1 MDTGQILSNIRS
13 AYEWLPGWAGRIGSL
28 RKSSPPVPDDLVVER
43 SGVCFVDGQDE
54 LDYLWYQLCE
64 REGGA
69 EYAGYRVVRLLQL
82 SFLPLEARGDPG
94 LLQKMRTVLRGLYGS
109 QVNFLYLAAGIF
121 DHQQPPVGI
130 VQCYGVSAFA
140 TTLEEAGTLSLR
152 SISALKGAMS
162 GAYRQVRLD
171 PLTVRIAEWI
181 FMSFHDMKHALVTVG
196 HTDPRENARGGN
208 SALLRNPLVE
218 AGPTAQQYTLQQNE
232 ILFRGMSDLREEFL
246 FLVLTSP
253 IGLSDITEMLTGLAE
268 ETSTWAAWQNGVRS
282 VSFGVSLP
290 AFLSGL
296 LAQSTSQGYGTGQAE
311 AHSQGQAHTES
322 QAHTDGLAHTEGQA
336 ETSGWSHSV
345 TDAESRSVGLAVS
358 QGQAHSV
365 GHAVTEGNA
374 VTESSGHVSSHG
386 SAASHVNSFDWGLRG
401 GIQPAGVGIGG
412 NVGWG
417 SADGV
422 TNMSSEANMQGHS
435 ETNSHAETNSQ
446 SDTLSQGTVAS
457 EVLTTTHA
465 ESSGVFGSHTQS
477 QSDTT
482 SQADTQ
488 GKADTNSSAD
498 SQMQSQTSG
507 QAIGRAASAGL
518 TVGIAPSVSA
528 SNSYQ
533 WQFDPAILVT
543 QILRQQQT
551 LLNLA
556 SKEGAYYTD
565 VYAMART
572 EQGKQALMGL
582 IPESFHGTEDV
593 VTGVQTR
600 DLTQEERDYI
610 GLHARV
616 FTPSTRVE
624 TIPEIISGYMD
635 STILTMLQLAAYTAP
650 GMFEQGTAL
659 TVQESTPDF
668 AFRPNMPGDVVIG
681 WQWSSETGQL
691 THTPFR
697 LTTDRHF
704 HTAFCGDTGFGKS
717 VAAERLAYETTRQ
730 WHFRTVVL
738 DFGQGWRRALNW
750 SRLEGRVDIRQLY
763 SGAPRPLRW
772 NILQVPRRMFPS
784 RYRTLVSE
792 LFANAGRMGP
802 RQLGFMRRAL
812 TQVYTNLGILTT
824 DPEVINHQTWGR
836 LQDSAEVAVV
846 QEWRDHNHISGTV
859 QAGQALSDL
868 QPGELQ
874 LLAVWRSQRADVR
887 MWVERLKN
895 FYATLPKG
903 DQASRASLEGVLL
916 RVEQFA
922 EGQMASQ
929 YGSQSGTGSGSLPV
943 EDLGLLGPADDP
955 WGLVIVEGGAEM
967 DEYPKA
973 ALLALLSS
981 ILYFDS
987 VVRRRESLAG
997 AKFPPMQIFF
1007 EEANKV
1013 LTGVS
1018 GAAADQNIS
1027 ASQGEQVSEVFQTFW
1042 RDGRKYKIFLH
1053 LLAQTVSALPA
1064 GILSSCNN
1072 GFFFQT
1078 KYPQDRDLIMAHIGR
1093 SEKGF
1098 VNTEYKRYLA
1108 RVPKSLAVAKLGYS
1122 EDVAELEPMLVRP
1135 LMVPGSEPSDQEIL
1149 ERLGA
1154 Y

>member
-1 MDTGQILSNIRS
+1 MNAQTFLHSIRKVS
-13 AYEWLPGWAGRIGSL
+13 DWLPNWSGWVQPHRNGRPAI
-28 RKSSPPVPDDLVVER
+28 PADLEVEK
-43 SGVCFVDGQDE
+43 SGVCFIDGRDE
-54 LDYLWYQLCE
+54 LDYLWYRLRE
-64 REGGA
+64 VEGGR
-69 EYAGYRVVRLLQL
+69 EYAGFRVVRLLQL
-82 SFLPLEARGDPG
+82 TFLPLEARSDPG

-109 QVNFLYLAAGIF
+109 QVSFLYLAAGIF
-121 DHQQPPVGI
+121 NNQQTPVGI
-130 VQCYGVSAFA
+130 IQCYGVSAFA
-140 TTLEEAGTLSLR
+140 ATLEEACARSMRSLA
-152 SISALKGAMS
+152 ALKAALS
-162 GAYRQVRLD
+162 GAYRQVRLE
-171 PLTVRIAEWI
+171 PLTVRLAEWI
-181 FMSFHDMKHALVTVG
+181 FLSFHDMKHVVVTVG
-196 HTDPRENARGGN
+196 HTDPRENARGGS
-208 SALLRNPLVE
+208 SALLHNPLVD
-218 AGPTAQQYTLQQNE
+218 AGQTAQQYTLQQNE
-232 ILFRGMSDLREEFL
+232 ILFRGMSDLKEEFL

-253 IGLSDITEMLTGLAE
+253 VQLADITEMLTGLAE
-268 ETSTWAAWQNGVRS
+268 NTSTWAAWQTGVRGI
-282 VSFGVSLP
+282 SFGVSLP
-290 AFLSGL
+290 ALLSGL
-296 LAQSTSQGYGTGQAE
+296 MAQSATQGYSTNQGS
-311 AHSQGQAHTES
+311 AHSVGQAHTDS
-322 QAHTDGLAHTEGQA
+322 QAHTDGQAHTEGVADTQ
-336 ETSGWSHSV
+336 GWSHAE
-345 TDAESRSVGLAVS
+345 TDGVSRSIGIANA
-358 QGQAHSV
+358 QGQAHTV
-365 GHAVTEGNA
+365 GQSVTEGTA

-386 SAASHVNSFDWGLRG
+386 SGNSHVDSFNWGLKG

-422 TNMSSEANMQGHS
+422 SNMVSESNMSGHS
-435 ETNSHAETNSQ
+435 ETQSQ
-446 SDTLSQGTVAS
+446 SQTESQADTVSQGTVVS
-457 EVLTTTHA
+457 EVLTTSHA
-465 ESSGVFGSHTQS
+465 ESNGVFGSHTQS
-477 QSDTT
+477 HSDTA
-482 SQADTQ
+482 SQADTTGQ
-488 GKADTNSSAD
+488 ADTQSSAE
-498 SQMQSQTSG
+498 SQMQSQTAS
-507 QAIGRAASAGL
+507 QALGRGASAGL
-518 TVGIAPSVSA
+518 TVGIAPSLSA
-528 SNSYQ
+528 SNSYH

-543 QILRQQQT
+543 QILREQQN

-582 IPESFHGTEDV
+582 IPQAFHGTEDV
-593 VTGVQTR
+593 ITGVQTR
-600 DLTQEERDYI
+600 DLTHEESDYI

-616 FTPSTRVE
+616 FTPSTRVKSV
-624 TIPEIISGYMD
+624 PEVISGYMD
-635 STILTMLQLAAYTAP
+635 STLLTMLQLAAYTAP

-668 AFRPNMPGDVVIG
+668 AFRPGMAGDVIIG

-691 THTPFR
+691 THTPLR
-697 LTTDRHF
+697 LSFDRHF

-730 WHFRTVVL
+730 WRFRSVVL

-750 SRLEGRVDIRQLY
+750 SGLDGRVDIRQLY
-763 SGAPRPLRW
+763 PGAPRPLRW
-772 NILQVPRRMFPS
+772 NILKVPRRLFPG
-784 RYRTLVSE
+784 RYRSLVSE

-824 DPEVINHQTWGR
+824 DPEVINDQTWGR
-836 LQDSAEVAVV
+836 LQDSVEVAVV
-846 QEWRDHNHISGTV
+846 QEWRDRNRVSGSV
-859 QAGQALSDL
+859 SVGQPLSDL
-868 QPGELQ
+868 HPGELQ
-874 LLAVWRSQRADVR
+874 NLAVWRSQRADVR

-895 FYATLPKG
+895 FYSTLPKG

-916 RVEQFA
+916 RIEQFA
-922 EGQMASQ
+922 EGQMAGQ
-929 YGSQSGTGSGSLPV
+929 YGSQYGAGSESLPV
-943 EDLGLLGPADDP
+943 EDLGLLGPEDDP

-981 ILYFDS
+981 VLYFDG

-1018 GAAADQNIS
+1018 GAAADQNVS
-1027 ASQGEQVSEVFQTFW
+1027 AGNAEQVSEVFQTFW
-1042 RDGRKYKIFLH
+1042 RDGRKYQIFLH
-1053 LLAQTVSALPA
+1053 LIAQTVSALPA

-1078 KYPQDRDLIMAHIGR
+1078 KYPYDRDLIMAHIGR
-1093 SEKGF
+1093 SEKGI

-1108 RVPKSLAVAKLGYS
+1108 RIPKRMSIAKLGYS
-1122 EDVAELEPMLVRP
+1122 DDVAELEPMLVSP

-1149 ERLGA
+1149 EKLCP

>member
-1 MDTGQILSNIRS
+1 METGGFQSHVRNIRDWMPHMP
-13 AYEWLPGWAGRIGSL
+13 EWLSPRRA
-28 RKSSPPVPDDLVVER
+28 KPPVIPDDLEVER
-43 SGVCFVDGQDE
+43 SGVSFVDGRDE
-54 LDYLWYQLCE
+54 LNYLWYRLRE
-64 REGGA
+64 REGGR

-82 SFLPLEARGDPG
+82 SFLPLESRADPG

-109 QVNFLYLAAGIF
+109 QVSFLYLAAGIF
-121 DHQQPPVGI
+121 NHQQSPVGI
-130 VQCYGVSAFA
+130 VQCYGVAAFA
-140 TTLEEAGTLSLR
+140 PTLEEACSQSARSLA
-152 SISALKGAMS
+152 ALKGAMG
-162 GAYRQVRLD
+162 GAYRQIRLE
-171 PLTVRIAEWI
+171 PLTVRLAEWI
-181 FMSFHDMKHALVTVG
+181 FLSFHDMQHVLVTVG

-208 SALLRNPLVE
+208 STLLRNPLTE

-232 ILFRGMSDLREEFL
+232 ILFRGMSDLKEEFL
-246 FLVLTSP
+246 FVVLTSP
-253 IGLSDITEMLTGLAE
+253 ISLADITEMLTGLAE
-268 ETSTWAAWQNGVRS
+268 ETSTWAAWQSGVRA

-290 AFLSGL
+290 ALLSGL
-296 LAQSTSQGYGTGQAE
+296 MAQSASQGYSTSQGS
-311 AHSQGQAHTES
+311 AHSEGQAHTDS
-322 QAHTDGLAHTEGQA
+322 QAHTDGVAHTEGQA
-336 ETSGWSHSV
+336 ETSGWSHSRSES
-345 TDAESRSVGLAVS
+345 ESRSVGVAYS
-358 QGQAHSV
+358 EGQAHTV
-365 GHAVTEGNA
+365 GHAVTDGTA
-374 VTESSGHVSSHG
+374 ITESSGHVSSRG
-386 SAASHVNSFDWGLRG
+386 SGSSHVDSFNWGLRG

-422 TNMSSEANMQGHS
+422 SNMASESDMQGHS
-435 ETNSHAETNSQ
+435 ETASHAETESQ
-446 SDTLSQGTVAS
+446 ADTVSQGTVVS
-457 EVLTTTHA
+457 EVLTTTKG
-465 ESSGVFGSHTQS
+465 ESWGTFGSQTHS
-477 QSDTT
+477 QSDTV
-482 SQADTQ
+482 SQADTVGQ
-488 GKADTNSSAD
+488 ADTKSSAD
-498 SQMQSQTSG
+498 SQMQSQSAG

-518 TVGIAPSVSA
+518 AVGIAPSISA

-543 QILRQQQT
+543 QILRQQQN

-572 EQGKQALMGL
+572 EQGKQALLGL
-582 IPESFHGTEDV
+582 IPEAFHGTEDV

-600 DLTQEERDYI
+600 DLTPEEGDYI
-610 GLHARV
+610 GLHARA

-624 TIPEIISGYMD
+624 TIPEVVSGYMD

-668 AFRPNMPGDVVIG
+668 AFRPAMPGDVVIG

-691 THTPFR
+691 THTPLR
-697 LTTDRHF
+697 LTPDRHF

-717 VAAERLAYETTRQ
+717 VAAERLACETTRQ
-730 WHFRTVVL
+730 WRFRSVVL

-750 SRLEGRVDIRQLY
+750 AGLQGRVDIRQLY
-763 SGAPRPLRW
+763 PGAPRPLRW
-772 NILQVPRRMFPS
+772 NILKVPRRMYPS

-824 DPEVINHQTWGR
+824 DPEVINHPAWGH
-836 LQDSAEVAVV
+836 LQDSVEVAVA
-846 QEWRDHNHISGTV
+846 QEWRDRNRVTGTV
-859 QAGQALSDL
+859 SVGQSLTDL

-874 LLAVWRSQRADVR
+874 ALAVWRSQRADVR

-922 EGQMASQ
+922 EGQMAWQ
-929 YGSQSGTGSGSLPV
+929 YGAGSESLPV
-943 EDLGLLGPADDP
+943 EDLGLLGSEEDP

-973 ALLALLSS
+973 ALLALLASV
-981 ILYFDS
+981 LYFDS

-997 AKFPPMQIFF
+997 AQFPPMQIFF

-1018 GAAADQNIS
+1018 GAAADQN
-1027 ASQGEQVSEVFQTFW
+1027 ASGNQTEQVSEVFQTFW

-1053 LLAQTVSALPA
+1053 LIAQTVSALPA

-1078 KYPQDRDLIMAHIGR
+1078 KHPHDRDLIMAHIGR
-1093 SEKGF
+1093 SEKGI

-1108 RVPKSLAVAKLGYS
+1108 RIPKGLAIGKLGYS
-1122 EDVAELEPMLVRP
+1122 EDVAELEPMLVHP

>member
-1 MDTGQILSNIRS
+1 MNEPSFFHSIRKIS
-13 AYEWLPGWAGRIGSL
+13 DWLPSWSGWIR
-28 RKSSPPVPDDLVVER
+28 PPRNGTPAIPADLEVEK
-43 SGVCFVDGQDE
+43 SGVCFVEGQDE
-54 LDYLWYQLCE
+54 LDYLWYRLRE
-64 REGGA
+64 IEGGR
-69 EYAGYRVVRLLQL
+69 EYAGFRVVRLLQL
-82 SFLPLEARGDPG
+82 SFLPLEARSDPG

-109 QVNFLYLAAGIF
+109 QVSFLYLAAGIF
-121 DHQQPPVGI
+121 NHHQAPVGI
-130 VQCYGVSAFA
+130 IQCYGVSAFA
-140 TTLEEAGTLSLR
+140 ETLDEACARSKHSLA
-152 SISALKGAMS
+152 ALKAAMS
-162 GAYRQVRLD
+162 GTYRQIRLD
-171 PLTVRIAEWI
+171 PLNVRLAEWI
-181 FMSFHDMKHALVTVG
+181 FLSFNDMKHVLVTVG
-196 HTDPRENARGGN
+196 HTDPRENARGGAN
-208 SALLRNPLVE
+208 ALLHNPLTD

-232 ILFRGMSDLREEFL
+232 ILFRGMSDLKEEFL

-253 IGLSDITEMLTGLAE
+253 VQLADITEMLTGLAE
-268 ETSTWAAWQNGVRS
+268 NTSTWAAWQSGVRG

-290 AFLSGL
+290 ALLSGL
-296 LAQSTSQGYGTGQAE
+296 MAQSATQGYSASQGEAHSEAQAHTDSQAHTE
-311 AHSQGQAHTES
+311 GHAHTQGFAETQGWSHVETDAESRSFGIAHSQGQAHTE
-322 QAHTDGLAHTEGQA
+322 G
-336 ETSGWSHSV
+336 
-345 TDAESRSVGLAVS
+345 R
-358 QGQAHSV
+358 
-365 GHAVTEGNA
+365 AVTEGTA
-374 VTESSGHVSSHG
+374 VTESSSHVSSRG
-386 SAASHVNSFDWGLRG
+386 SGSSHVDSFNWGLRG

-417 SADGV
+417 TADGV
-422 TNMSSEANMQGHS
+422 TSMVSESDMSGHS
-435 ETNSHAETNSQ
+435 ETESQ
-446 SDTLSQGTVAS
+446 AVTESQADTVSQGTVVS

-465 ESSGVFGSHTQS
+465 ESNGVFGSHTRS
-477 QSDTT
+477 QSDTV
-482 SQADTQ
+482 SQADTTGQ
-488 GKADTNSSAD
+488 ADTRSSAD
-498 SQMQSQTSG
+498 SQMQSRTAG
-507 QAIGRAASAGL
+507 QALGRGASAGL
-518 TVGIAPSVSA
+518 TVGIAPSLSA

-543 QILRQQQT
+543 QILRQQQS

-593 VTGVQTR
+593 ITGVQTR
-600 DLTQEERDYI
+600 DLTYEESEYI
-610 GLHARV
+610 GLHARA

-624 TIPEIISGYMD
+624 TIPEMLSGYMD
-635 STILTMLQLAAYTAP
+635 STLLTMLQLAAYTAP

-668 AFRPNMPGDVVIG
+668 AFRPGMAGDVIIG

-691 THTPFR
+691 THTPLR
-697 LTTDRHF
+697 LSFDRHF

-730 WHFRTVVL
+730 WHFRSVVL

-750 SRLEGRVDIRQLY
+750 SGLDGRVDIRQLY
-763 SGAPRPLRW
+763 PGAPRPLRW
-772 NILQVPRRMFPS
+772 NILKVPRRLYPG

-802 RQLGFMRRAL
+802 RQLGFLRRAL

-824 DPEVINHQTWGR
+824 DPVVINHQTWGH
-836 LQDSAEVAVV
+836 LQDSVEVAVI
-846 QEWRDHNHISGTV
+846 QEWRDHNRISGSV
-859 QAGQALSDL
+859 SVGHSISDL
-868 QPGELQ
+868 HPGELQ
-874 LLAVWRSQRADVR
+874 SLAVWRSQRADVR

-895 FYATLPKG
+895 FYAMLPKG

-922 EGQMASQ
+922 EGQMVWQ
-929 YGSQSGTGSGSLPV
+929 YGAGAESVPV
-943 EDLGLLGPADDP
+943 EDLGLLGPAEDP

-981 ILYFDS
+981 VLYFDS

-1018 GAAADQNIS
+1018 GAAADQNVS
-1027 ASQGEQVSEVFQTFW
+1027 AGSAEQVSEVFQTFW
-1042 RDGRKYKIFLH
+1042 RDGRKYQIFLH
-1053 LLAQTVSALPA
+1053 LIAQTVSALPA

-1078 KYPQDRDLIMAHIGR
+1078 KFPHDRDLIMAHIGR
-1093 SEKGF
+1093 SEKGV

-1108 RVPKSLAVAKLGYS
+1108 RIPKRMAIAKLGYS
-1122 EDVAELEPMLVRP
+1122 DDVAELEPMLVSP

-1149 ERLGA
+1149 ERLGP

>member
-1 MDTGQILSNIRS
+1 MQPNRFRSHILNIRD
-13 AYEWLPGWAGRIGSL
+13 WLPRLPEWVVPQRSGATAI
-28 RKSSPPVPDDLVVER
+28 PDDLEVER
-43 SGVCFVDGQDE
+43 SGVCFVEGKDE
-54 LDYLWYQLCE
+54 LDYLWYQLRE
-64 REGGA
+64 REGGR

-82 SFLPLEARGDPG
+82 SFLPLEARADPG

-109 QVNFLYLAAGIF
+109 QVSFLYLAAGIF
-121 DHQQPPVGI
+121 NHQQPPVGI
-130 VQCYGVSAFA
+130 VQCYGVAAFA
-140 TTLEEAGTLSLR
+140 TTIEEACAQSARSLA
-152 SISALKGAMS
+152 ALKGAMS
-162 GAYRQVRLD
+162 GAYRQIRLQ
-171 PLTVRIAEWI
+171 PLTVRLAEWI
-181 FMSFHDMKHALVTVG
+181 FLSFHDMQHVLVTVG

-208 SALLRNPLVE
+208 NTLLRNPLTE

-232 ILFRGMSDLREEFL
+232 ILFRGMSDLKEEFL
-246 FLVLTSP
+246 FVVLTSP
-253 IGLSDITEMLTGLAE
+253 VSLGDITEMLTGLAE
-268 ETSTWAAWQNGVRS
+268 ETSTWAAWQSGVRG

-290 AFLSGL
+290 ALLSGL
-296 LAQSTSQGYGTGQAE
+296 MAQSASQGTSSSLGS
-311 AHSQGQAHTES
+311 AHSDGQAHTDS
-322 QAHTDGLAHTEGQA
+322 QAHTTGVAHTEGQA
-336 ETSGWSHSV
+336 ETSGWAHSQSLS
-345 TDAESRSVGLAVS
+345 ESRSSGVAIS
-358 QGQAHSV
+358 ESQAHSV
-365 GHAVTEGNA
+365 GHAVTDGSA
-374 VTESSGHVSSHG
+374 VTESSGHSSSVG
-386 SAASHVNSFDWGLRG
+386 SGNSHVDSFNWGLRG
-401 GIQPAGVGIGG
+401 GIQPAGVGIGA
-412 NVGWG
+412 NAGWG

-422 TNMSSEANMQGHS
+422 SSMASESTMQGQS
-435 ETNSHAETNSQ
+435 ETASHAVTASQ
-446 SDTLSQGTVAS
+446 SDTVSQGSVTS
-457 EVLTTTHA
+457 ETLTTTHG
-465 ESSGVFGSHTQS
+465 ESWGTFGSQTHS
-477 QSDTT
+477 ASDTV
-482 SQADTQ
+482 SQADTAGQ
-488 GKADTNSSAD
+488 ADTKSSSD
-498 SQMQSQTSG
+498 SQMQSQSTG
-507 QAIGRAASAGL
+507 QAIGRATSAGL
-518 TVGIAPSVSA
+518 AVGIAPSISA
-528 SNSYQ
+528 SSSYQ

-543 QILRQQQT
+543 QILRQQQN

-572 EQGKQALMGL
+572 EQGKQALLGL
-582 IPESFHGTEDV
+582 IPEAFHGTEDV
-593 VTGVQTR
+593 ITGVQTR
-600 DLTQEERDYI
+600 DLTPKEGEYI
-610 GLHARV
+610 GLHARA

-624 TIPEIISGYMD
+624 TLPEVISGYMD
-635 STILTMLQLAAYTAP
+635 STILTMLQVAAYTAP

-668 AFRPNMPGDVVIG
+668 AFRPAMPGDVVLG

-691 THTPFR
+691 THTPLR
-697 LTTDRHF
+697 LTPERHF

-717 VAAERLAYETTRQ
+717 VAAERLACETTRQ
-730 WHFRTVVL
+730 WRFRSVVL

-750 SRLEGRVDIRQLY
+750 AGLQGRVDIRQLY
-763 SGAPRPLRW
+763 PGAPRPLRW
-772 NILQVPRRMFPS
+772 NILKVPRRMVPS

-812 TQVYTNLGILTT
+812 TQVYTNLGVLTT
-824 DPEVINHQTWGR
+824 DPEVINHPAWGH
-836 LQDSAEVAVV
+836 LQDSVEVAVA
-846 QEWRDHNHISGTV
+846 QEWRDRNRV
-859 QAGQALSDL
+859 AGAVSIGQSLIDL
-868 QPGELQ
+868 GPGELQ
-874 LLAVWRSQRADVR
+874 ALAVWRSQRADVR

-922 EGQMASQ
+922 EGQMAGQ
-929 YGSQSGTGSGSLPV
+929 YGSQFTSGAESLAV
-943 EDLGLLGPADDP
+943 EDLGLLGPAEDP

-973 ALLALLSS
+973 ALLALLASV
-981 ILYFDS
+981 LYFDS

-997 AKFPPMQIFF
+997 AQFPPMQIFF

-1018 GAAADQNIS
+1018 GAAADQNS
-1027 ASQGEQVSEVFQTFW
+1027 SGNQTEQVSEVFQTFW

-1053 LLAQTVSALPA
+1053 LIAQTVSALPA

-1078 KYPQDRDLIMAHIGR
+1078 KHPHDRDLIMAHIGR
-1093 SEKGF
+1093 SEKGI

-1108 RVPKSLAVAKLGYS
+1108 RIPKGLSIGKLGYS
-1122 EDVAELEPMLVRP
+1122 EDVAELEPMLVHP

>member
-1 MDTGQILSNIRS
+1 MNTGQFLSNIRS
-13 AYEWLPGWAGRIGSL
+13 AHDWLPGWAERIGAR
-28 RKSSPPVPDDLVVER
+28 RKSPPPIPNDLVVER

-54 LDYLWYQLCE
+54 LDYLWYQLRE

-82 SFLPLEARGDPG
+82 SFLPLEARTDPG

-121 DHQQPPVGI
+121 NHQQPPVGI
-130 VQCYGVSAFA
+130 VQCYGISAFA
-140 TTLEEAGTLSLR
+140 NTLEEACSLSMR
-152 SISALKGAMS
+152 SLAALKGAMS
-162 GAYRQVRLD
+162 GAYRQIRLE

-181 FMSFHDMKHALVTVG
+181 FLSFHDMKHILVTVG
-196 HTDPRENARGGN
+196 HTDPRENARGGT
-208 SALLRNPLVE
+208 SALMHNPLIE

-232 ILFRGMSDLREEFL
+232 ILFRGMSGLQEEFL

-268 ETSTWAAWQNGVRS
+268 ETSTWAAWQKGVRS

-290 AFLSGL
+290 ALLSGL
-296 LAQSTSQGYGTGQAE
+296 LAQSATQGYSTSQGE
-311 AHSQGQAHTES
+311 AQSQGQAHTES
-322 QAHTDGLAHTEGQA
+322 QSHTDGVAHTEGRA
-336 ETSGWSHSV
+336 ETSGWSRSV
-345 TDAESRSVGLAVS
+345 TDSESRSVGLAVS
-358 QGQAHSV
+358 QAQAHTV
-365 GHAVTEGNA
+365 GHAVTEGAA
-374 VTESSGHVSSHG
+374 VTESSGHVSSRG
-386 SAASHVNSFDWGLRG
+386 SATSHVDSFNWGLRG

-417 SADGV
+417 EADSV
-422 TNMSSEANMQGHS
+422 SNMASESDMQGHS
-435 ETNSHAETNSQ
+435 ETASHAETESQ
-446 SDTLSQGTVAS
+446 ADTVSQGTVVS
-457 EVLTTTHA
+457 EAMTTTHA
-465 ESSGVFGSHTQS
+465 ETSGVFGAHTRS
-477 QSDTT
+477 RSDTI

-488 GKADTNSSAD
+488 GQANTVSSAE
-498 SQMQSQTSG
+498 SQMQSQSSG
-507 QAIGRAASAGL
+507 QALGRAASTGL
-518 TVGIAPSVSA
+518 AVGIAPSVSA

-600 DLTQEERDYI
+600 DLTHEERDYI
-610 GLHARV
+610 GLHAQV

-624 TIPEIISGYMD
+624 SIPEVISGYMD

-668 AFRPNMPGDVVIG
+668 AFRPGMPGDVVIG

-691 THTPFR
+691 THTPLR
-697 LTTDRHF
+697 LTPDRHF
-704 HTAFCGDTGFGKS
+704 HTAFCGDTGYGKS
-717 VAAERLAYETTRQ
+717 VAAERLACETTLQ
-730 WHFRTVVL
+730 WQFRTVVL

-750 SRLEGRVDIRQLY
+750 AGLQGRVDIRQLY

-772 NILQVPRRMFPS
+772 NILKVPRRMFPS

-812 TQVYTNLGILTT
+812 TQVYTNLGVLTT

-836 LQDSAEVAVV
+836 LQDSVEVAIV
-846 QEWRDHNHISGTV
+846 QEWRDHNRVSGVV
-859 QAGQALSDL
+859 QPGQALSDL
-868 QPGELQ
+868 QTGELQ
-874 LLAVWRSQRADVR
+874 SLAVWRSQRADVR

-895 FYATLPKG
+895 FYSTLPKG

-922 EGQMASQ
+922 EGQMAGQ
-929 YGSQSGTGSGSLPV
+929 YGSQYGAGSENLPV

-981 ILYFDS
+981 VLYFDS

-1018 GAAADQNIS
+1018 GAAADHNAS

-1078 KYPQDRDLIMAHIGR
+1078 KYPHDRDLIMAHIGR
-1093 SEKGF
+1093 SEKGI

-1108 RVPKSLAVAKLGYS
+1108 RVPKGLAVCKLGYS
-1122 EDVAELEPMLVRP
+1122 EDVTELEPMLVRP

>member
-1 MDTGQILSNIRS
+1 MNADQFLSNIRN
-13 AYEWLPGWAGRIGSL
+13 AQDWLPGWAGRIGT
-28 RKSSPPVPDDLVVER
+28 RQKNSPSVPDDLVVER
-43 SGVCFVDGQDE
+43 SGVCFVDGRDE
-54 LDYLWYQLCE
+54 LDYLWYQLSE
-64 REGGA
+64 REGGF

-121 DHQQPPVGI
+121 DHQQAPVGI

-140 TTLEEAGTLSLR
+140 NTLEEARVLSLR
-152 SISALKGAMS
+152 SIAALKAAMS

-181 FMSFHDMKHALVTVG
+181 FLSFHDMKHVLVTVG

-268 ETSTWAAWQNGVRS
+268 ETSTWAAWQSGVRS

-296 LAQSTSQGYGTGQAE
+296 MAQSASQGYSTSQGE
-311 AHSQGQAHTES
+311 SHSQGQAHTDS

-345 TDAESRSVGLAVS
+345 TDSESRSVGLAVS

-386 SAASHVNSFDWGLRG
+386 SAASHVDSSNWGLRG
-401 GIQPAGVGIGG
+401 SIQPAGVGIGG

-422 TNMSSEANMQGHS
+422 SSMSSEANMQGHS

-446 SDTLSQGTVAS
+446 SDTVSQGTVVS
-457 EVLTTTHA
+457 EVLTNTHA

-477 QSDTT
+477 QSNTT

-488 GKADTNSSAD
+488 GQADTASSAE
-498 SQMQSQTSG
+498 SQMQSQSSG
-507 QAIGRAASAGL
+507 QAIGRGASAGL

-600 DLTQEERDYI
+600 DLTQAERDYI

-668 AFRPNMPGDVVIG
+668 AFRPSMPGDVVIG

-697 LTTDRHF
+697 LTPDRHF

-717 VAAERLAYETTRQ
+717 VAAERLACETTRQ

-750 SRLEGRVDIRQLY
+750 SGLEGRVDIRQLY
-763 SGAPRPLRW
+763 PGAPRPLRW

-812 TQVYTNLGILTT
+812 TQVYTNLGVLTT
-824 DPEVINHQTWGR
+824 DPEVINHPTWGR
-836 LQDSAEVAVV
+836 LQDSVEAAIA

-859 QAGQALSDL
+859 QAGQPLSDL

-895 FYATLPKG
+895 FYSTLPKG

-922 EGQMASQ
+922 EGQMARQ

-943 EDLGLLGPADDP
+943 EDLGLLGPAEDP

-973 ALLALLSS
+973 ALLALALQHPVLRQRRSPAREPGWGEVPTHADLLRRSQQGADRRQRGGCRPERLCQPGRAGQRSLS
-981 ILYFDS
+981 D
-987 VVRRRESLAG
+987 
-997 AKFPPMQIFF
+997 
-1007 EEANKV
+1007 
-1013 LTGVS
+1013 
-1018 GAAADQNIS
+1018 
-1027 ASQGEQVSEVFQTFW
+1027 
-1042 RDGRKYKIFLH
+1042 
-1053 LLAQTVSALPA
+1053 LLA
-1064 GILSSCNN
+1064 
-1072 GFFFQT
+1072 
-1078 KYPQDRDLIMAHIGR
+1078 RR
-1093 SEKGF
+1093 S
-1098 VNTEYKRYLA
+1098 
-1108 RVPKSLAVAKLGYS
+1108 
-1122 EDVAELEPMLVRP
+1122 
-1135 LMVPGSEPSDQEIL
+1135 
-1149 ERLGA
+1149 
-1154 Y
+1154 

>member
-1 MDTGQILSNIRS
+1 MNDGYFSQNIRN
-13 AYEWLPGWAGRIGSL
+13 AHDWLPGWADRL
-28 RKSSPPVPDDLVVER
+28 LPPRKSPPPPPNDLEVER
-43 SGVCFVDGQDE
+43 SGVCFVDGRDE
-54 LDYLWYQLCE
+54 MDYLWYRLRE
-64 REGGA
+64 REGGR

-82 SFLPLEARGDPG
+82 NFLPLEARTDPG

-109 QVNFLYLAAGIF
+109 QVSFLYLAAGIF

-140 TTLEEAGTLSLR
+140 ASMEDACAGSARSLA
-152 SISALKGAMS
+152 ALKGAMS
-162 GAYRQVRLD
+162 GAYRQIRLN
-171 PLTVRIAEWI
+171 PLTVRLAEWI
-181 FMSFHDMKHALVTVG
+181 FVSFHDMEHVLVTVG

-208 SALLRNPLVE
+208 SALMHNPLMDP
-218 AGPTAQQYTLQQNE
+218 GPTAQQYTLQQNE
-232 ILFRGMSDLREEFL
+232 ILFRGMSDLKEEFL

-253 IGLSDITEMLTGLAE
+253 IGLSEITEMLTGLAE
-268 ETSTWAAWQNGVRS
+268 ETSTWAAWQSGVRS

-290 AFLSGL
+290 ALLSGL
-296 LAQSTSQGYGTGQAE
+296 LAQSASQAYGTSQGS
-311 AHSQGQAHTES
+311 AHSQGQAHTDS
-322 QAHTDGLAHTEGQA
+322 QAHTDGTAHTEGQA
-336 ETSGWSHSV
+336 ETAGWSHSKSES
-345 TDAESRSVGLAVS
+345 ESRSIGIANSVGKAFTV
-358 QGQAHSV
+358 GHSV
-365 GHAVTEGNA
+365 TDGTA
-374 VTESSGHVSSHG
+374 VTESSGHVSARG
-386 SAASHVNSFDWGLRG
+386 SGSSHVDSFNWGLSG
-401 GIQPAGVGIGG
+401 GIKPGGVGIGG
-412 NVGWG
+412 NAGWG
-417 SADGV
+417 TADGV
-422 TNMSSEANMQGHS
+422 SSMASESDLHGHS
-435 ETNSHAETNSQ
+435 ETEVHAETNSEA
-446 SDTLSQGTVAS
+446 TTVSQGTILS
-457 EVLTTTHA
+457 EVLTTTHG
-465 ESSGVFGSHTQS
+465 ESWGSFGSKTHS
-477 QSDTT
+477 ESDTA
-482 SQADTQ
+482 SQADTE
-488 GKADTNSSAD
+488 GKADTVSSAE
-498 SQMQSQTSG
+498 SQMQSQSAG
-507 QAIGRAASAGL
+507 QSIGRGASAGL
-518 TVGIAPSVSA
+518 AVGIAPSVSA

-543 QILRQQQT
+543 QILRQQQS

-565 VYAMART
+565 VYAMARSD
-572 EQGKQALMGL
+572 QGKQALMGL
-582 IPESFHGTEDV
+582 IPEAFHGTEDV

-600 DLTQEERDYI
+600 DLTPDERDYI

-624 TIPEIISGYMD
+624 TIPEVISGYMD

-668 AFRPNMPGDVVIG
+668 AFRPAMPGDVVIG

-691 THTPFR
+691 THTPLR
-697 LTTDRHF
+697 LTPERHF

-717 VAAERLAYETTRQ
+717 VAAERLACETTRQ
-730 WHFRTVVL
+730 WRFRSVVL

-750 SRLEGRVDIRQLY
+750 AGLQGRVDIRQLY
-763 SGAPRPLRW
+763 PGAPRPLRW
-772 NILQVPRRMFPS
+772 NILKVPRRMYPS

-824 DPEVINHQTWGR
+824 DPEVINHPAWGH
-836 LQDSAEVAVV
+836 LQDSVEVAVA
-846 QEWRDHNHISGTV
+846 QEWRDRNRI
-859 QAGQALSDL
+859 AGAVSTGQSLTDL

-874 LLAVWRSQRADVR
+874 ALAVWRSQRADVR

-922 EGQMASQ
+922 EGQMAWQ
-929 YGSQSGTGSGSLPV
+929 YGAGSESLPV
-943 EDLGLLGPADDP
+943 EDLGLLGPEEDP

-973 ALLALLSS
+973 ALLALLASV
-981 ILYFDS
+981 LYFDS

-1018 GAAADQNIS
+1018 GAAADQN
-1027 ASQGEQVSEVFQTFW
+1027 ASSSQAEQVSEVFQTFW

-1053 LLAQTVSALPA
+1053 LIAQTVSALPA

-1078 KYPQDRDLIMAHIGR
+1078 KHPQDRDLIMAHIGR
-1093 SEKGF
+1093 SEKGI

-1108 RVPKSLAVAKLGYS
+1108 RIPKGLAIGKLGYS
-1122 EDVAELEPMLVRP
+1122 EDVADLEPMLVHP

-1149 ERLGA
+1149 ERLGT

>member
-1 MDTGQILSNIRS
+1 MNHSNLIANIRS
-13 AYEWLPGWAGRIGSL
+13 AHEWLPNWANRIRRDANHRSGTP
-28 RKSSPPVPDDLVVER
+28 KDLEVER
-43 SGVCFVDGQDE
+43 SGVSFVDGKDE
-54 LDYLWYQLCE
+54 LDHLWYQLQE
-64 REGGA
+64 WEGGTK
-69 EYAGYRVVRLLQL
+69 YSGYRVVRLLQL
-82 SFLPLEARGDPG
+82 SFLPLEARTDPG

-109 QVNFLYLAAGIF
+109 EVSFLYLAAGIF
-121 DHQQPPVGI
+121 KNQPPIGI

-140 TTLEEAGTLSLR
+140 DTLEEACSLSLR
-152 SISALKGAMS
+152 SIAALKGAMS
-162 GAYRQVRLD
+162 GAYRQIRLD
-171 PLTVRIAEWI
+171 PLTVRLAEWI
-181 FMSFHDMKHALVTVG
+181 FLSFHDMPHILVTVG

-208 SALLRNPLVE
+208 SALLRNPLTE
-218 AGPTAQQYTLQQNE
+218 TGPTGQQYTLQQNE

-253 IGLSDITEMLTGLAE
+253 IGLADITDMLTGLAE

-290 AFLSGL
+290 ALLSGL
-296 LAQSTSQGYGTGQAE
+296 LAQSASQGYSTSEGE
-311 AHSQGQAHTES
+311 SYSQGQAHTES
-322 QAHTDGLAHTEGQA
+322 QSHTDGRAYTEGQA
-336 ETSGWSHSV
+336 QTSGWSHSISNS
-345 TDAESRSVGLAVS
+345 ESRVAGSAIS
-358 QGQAHSV
+358 QSQSQTTGQ
-365 GHAVTEGNA
+365 AVTEGTA
-374 VTESSGHVSSHG
+374 VTESSGQSQSQG
-386 SAASHVNSFDWGLRG
+386 SATTHMDSFNWGLRG
-401 GIQPAGVGIGG
+401 GIQPFGVGIGG

-422 TNMSSEANMQGHS
+422 SNMVAEASMQGHS
-435 ETNSHAETNSQ
+435 ETASRAETHSQ
-446 SDTLSQGTVAS
+446 SDTVSQGTVVSAGQS
-457 EVLTTTHA
+457 ITRAETT
-465 ESSGVFGSHTQS
+465 GVFGAHTRS
-477 QSDTT
+477 QSLTT
-482 SQADTQ
+482 SQADTTGQ
-488 GKADTNSSAD
+488 ADTLSSSQ
-498 SQMQSQTSG
+498 SQMKSQSSG
-507 QAIGRAASAGL
+507 QMIGRAGSSGLVVGVAPGISA
-518 TVGIAPSVSA
+518 T
-528 SNSYQ
+528 NSFQ

-543 QILRQQQT
+543 QILREQQS

-582 IPESFHGTEDV
+582 IPEAFHGTEDV
-593 VTGVQTR
+593 ITGVQTR
-600 DLTQEERDYI
+600 DLTPAEQEYI

-624 TIPEIISGYMD
+624 TIPQVISGYMD

-650 GMFEQGTAL
+650 GMYEQGTAL

-668 AFRPNMPGDVVIG
+668 AFRPGMPGDVVLG

-691 THTPFR
+691 TQTPLR
-697 LTTDRHF
+697 LTPERHF

-717 VAAERLAYETTRQ
+717 VAAERLACETTRQ

-750 SRLEGRVDIRQLY
+750 AGLDGRVDIRQLY
-763 SGAPRPLRW
+763 PGAPRPLRW
-772 NILQVPRRMFPS
+772 NILKVPRRMFPS

-812 TQVYTNLGILTT
+812 TQVYTNLGVLTT
-824 DPEVINHQTWGR
+824 DPEVLNHQTWGR
-836 LQDSAEVAVV
+836 LQDSVEAAII
-846 QEWRDHNHISGTV
+846 QEWRDRNHVAAPV
-859 QAGQALSDL
+859 QAGQLISDL

-874 LLAVWRSQRADVR
+874 LLSVWRSQRADVR

-895 FYATLPKG
+895 FYASLPKG

-916 RVEQFA
+916 RLEQFA
-922 EGQMASQ
+922 EGQMAGQ
-929 YGSQSGTGSGSLPV
+929 YGAQYHGGTESIPV

-981 ILYFDS
+981 VLYFDS

-1018 GAAADQNIS
+1018 GAAADQNTS
-1027 ASQGEQVSEVFQTFW
+1027 SSQTEQVSEVFQTFW

-1078 KYPQDRDLIMAHIGR
+1078 KYPHDSDLIMAHIGR
-1093 SEKGF
+1093 SEKGV
-1098 VNTEYKRYLA
+1098 VNTEYKRYLS
-1108 RVPKSLAVAKLGYS
+1108 RVPKGLAVAKLGYS
-1122 EDVAELEPMLVRP
+1122 EDVTDLEPMLVHP

-1149 ERLGA
+1149 ERLGS